1 MNRPLLA
8 VGIAAAVA
16 TVVLSL
22 YVAGHPFI
30 SQDAM
35 VERDLQSISWGPIAL
50 SFPFFTWIGDTKGAI
65 AEAVIFLVI
74 LVVNRRAWLIAAGAS
89 ASGLWYQLLSHLI
102 HRPRPTTAQVL
113 QVTEHPGAWSFPS
126 GHIIFITTIVA
137 VLVLCLGYR
146 FLHGWGRVAA
156 WVVGVAVIAA
166 GALSRIYTGAHWPS
180 DVLAGLLIATAWL
193 SLWLAWGPISAR
205 LASPQRQPESP
216 SGMQPSR
223 RSPA

>member
-1 MNRPLLA
+1 MALA
-8 VGIAAAVA
+8 VVA
-16 TVVLSL
+16 LAL
-22 YVAGHPFI
+22 YVSAHPFI
-30 SQDAM
+30 PEDA
-35 VERDLQSISWGPIAL
+35 VIERDLQSVSWGPVAL
-50 SFPFFTWIGDTKGAI
+50 SFPFFSWIGDTKGAI
-65 AEAVIFLVI
+65 AEGVIFLVI

-146 FLHGWGRVAA
+146 FLHGWGRVAL

-166 GALSRIYTGAHWPS
+166 GALSRIYTGAHWPT
-180 DVLAGLLIATAWL
+180 DVLAGLLIAAAWL
-193 SLWLAWGPISAR
+193 SLWLAWGPVAKR
-205 LASPQRQPESP
+205 LESPRRQPASPSE
-216 SGMQPSR
+216 MQPSR